1 MKINSFMQY
10 LRISCILWLL
20 FLFQESD
27 RIVTKKEGI
36 NFAREYGC
44 LFTECSA
51 KTQVNVQQCF
61 EELVLK
67 VWRMINLFYL
77 VLFKKNRSWEACLCY
92 LWFVIGQC
100 RVYLQVCMVPRYL
113 KHIPDWKTEY
123 IYIYNFFFFLKK
135 RINKKFFLYV

>member
-1 MKINSFMQY
+1 M
-10 LRISCILWLL
+10 RLL

-27 RIVTKKEGI
+27 RVVTKKEGI

-77 VLFKKNRSWEACLCY
+77 VLFKKMENGNL
-92 LWFVIGQC
+92 
-100 RVYLQVCMVPRYL
+100 VYV
-113 KHIPDWKTEY
+113 
-123 IYIYNFFFFLKK
+123 
-135 RINKKFFLYV
+135 